1 MISDSEDKHKFIR
14 LYRQTIFRE
23 YVGAACRGTYSCLRG
38 IKMDC
43 DHAVLDKIL
52 DMGGS
57 LNILV

>member
-23 YVGAACRGTYSCLRG
+23 YVGAACRGTDSCLRG

-43 DHAVLDKIL
+43 DHAV
-52 DMGGS
+52 
-57 LNILV
+57 